1 MKRQLSMFDYRR
13 FISAVH
19 RTAWHLV
26 KSNGQSVRY
35 SNVDTTCDLFVEI
48 MRQTELAKEL
58 VLLLGFEQTSESEGI
73 LYMMNYNRHLP
84 SLRRVCDLA
93 EPELLVTR
101 GDPAAD
107 QPPPDASK

>member
-35 SNVDTTCDLFVEI
+35 SNVDTSTIKMQLCSYIYSRWYLSACDLFVEI

-58 VLLLGFEQTSESEGI
+58 VLLLGFEQTSE
-73 LYMMNYNRHLP
+73 
-84 SLRRVCDLA
+84 V
-93 EPELLVTR
+93 LVHV
-101 GDPAAD
+101 DIKFISIVP
-107 QPPPDASK
+107 